1 MESTTCW
8 TLECKIGLLSSRAK
22 VSPNCLS
29 IVILTIAMLTMAF
42 LIPIKVNK
50 IFSDAN
56 SSTSTLPKS
65 FNENVSEILEFS
77 FQLTPVFLF

>member
-8 TLECKIGLLSSRAK
+8 TLECKIGLLSS
-22 VSPNCLS
+22 S
-29 IVILTIAMLTMAF
+29 
-42 LIPIKVNK
+42 K

-56 SSTSTLPKS
+56 FSTLLKS

>member
-22 VSPNCLS
+22 ISPDCLS
-29 IVILTIAMLTMAF
+29 IVILTIAMLTLAF
-42 LIPIKVNK
+42 LMLIKVSK
-50 IFSDAN
+50 IFSAAN
-56 SSTSTLPKS
+56 FSTLLKS

-77 FQLTPVFLF
+77 FQLTRVFLF